1 LGWRLA
7 ELAAEQDKQD
17 PVFFLNESW
26 TVIHDKVELGSPGVS
41 SGIVVAAA
49 GNTPGKEVNSDTG
62 KIDFARNATPAKD
75 VLAALDT
82 KPGLN
87 DYPGASDSKFLHAEV
102 ERQAIHSQ
110 TRCRTP
116 GSRKNPSGFF
126 QDRAGMLTLDICE
139 SFELFA
145 LVSGCK
151 AGLKVSARHVQYGT
165 ETELPRALSH
175 SRVRVYFLAIGIE
188 RARPSFPTGWYQS
201 SCPSFAPLLQQ
212 NAARGEEY
220 VRAARV
226 AGYENGENI
235 QAVVVEV
242 TAKLTV

>member
-110 TRCRTP
+110 TRCRIP

-165 ETELPRALSH
+165 RRQNYHVLYHILEFAYISWPSVLNERVHRSRRGGISRLVHLS
-175 SRVRVYFLAIGIE
+175 RRYFNKMLHEERNMFGPLA
-188 RARPSFPTGWYQS
+188 
-201 SCPSFAPLLQQ
+201 
-212 NAARGEEY
+212 
-220 VRAARV
+220 
-226 AGYENGENI
+226 
-235 QAVVVEV
+235 
-242 TAKLTV
+242 